1 MLDGKKTY
9 ISALVLGLAT
19 LVRALNW
26 VTQEQ
31 YELILGLSGSAGL
44 AALRAG
50 VATPKAGSTDV
61 PPVSS
66 SAPAA

>member
-9 ISALVLGLAT
+9 ISALILALAT
-19 LVRALNW
+19 LVRSLDW

-31 YELILGLSGSAGL
+31 YELLLGLTGSAGL

-50 VATPKAGSTDV
+50 VTKS
-61 PPVSS
+61 
-66 SAPAA
+66 